1 MVFPQ
6 VAALPCMAD
15 DTVFAV
21 HAPHGTSLEVPDPG
35 QGPKHYRRASPFAM
49 LHVLTASTGSPNN
62 GMSVVFPPVAYLD
75 HCW

>member
-1 MVFPQ
+1 MREMAYASLSWCLTCDRNLLQVAMYVVSLQ

-35 QGPKHYRRASPFAM
+35 ECPKHYRCYPIS
-49 LHVLTASTGSPNN
+49 L
-62 GMSVVFPPVAYLD
+62 
-75 HCW
+75 